1 MFFFSNRKP
10 RGFHHTYIYAGGRHE
25 LLRQLRERDVATSQ
39 TQRTECDAERIHRA
53 FQRPSRRGHW
63 WMVRG
68 MLMPV
73 VLLLILVL
81 LLLLILEK

>member
-25 LLRQLRERDVATSQ
+25 LLRQLREREVAISQ

-63 WMVRG
+63 WMARG

-81 LLLLILEK
+81 LLLLIHEK

>member
-10 RGFHHTYIYAGGRHE
+10 RGFHHTYIYAGGRRE
-25 LLRQLRERDVATSQ
+25 LLRQLREREVATSQ
-39 TQRTECDAERIHRA
+39 TQRTECNTERIHRA
-53 FQRPSRRGHW
+53 FQRPSRRGQW

-73 VLLLILVL
+73 ALLLILVL

>member
-25 LLRQLRERDVATSQ
+25 LLRQLREREVATSQ

>member
-10 RGFHHTYIYAGGRHE
+10 RGFHHTFVYADSRRE
-25 LLRQLRERDVATSQ
+25 LLQRLQERAASTSSAS
-39 TQRTECDAERIHRA
+39 RTECDAEMIHRA
-53 FQRPSRRGHW
+53 FRRPSHRSQW

-68 MLMPV
+68 MFLPV
-73 VLLLILVL
+73 ALLLALVL